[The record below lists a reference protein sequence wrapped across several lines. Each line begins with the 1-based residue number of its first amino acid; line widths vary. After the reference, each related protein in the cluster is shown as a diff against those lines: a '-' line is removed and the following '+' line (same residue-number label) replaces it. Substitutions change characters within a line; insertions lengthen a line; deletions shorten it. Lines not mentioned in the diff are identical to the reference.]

1 MDDEEKYY
9 LSEINRK
16 LTAIAL
22 NSGTAADESY
32 QFPRPNEPTFQIAGG
47 STYSR
52 TLYPKKRLRRMTV
65 SVPDGVTVLILKD
78 GTAWRRYAGI
88 FTYDDGVNGEYFNQ
102 FDIIVQNS
110 GANPASWNVIA
121 TFS

>member
-1 MDDEEKYY
+1 MDNEEKY
-9 LSEINRK
+9 LLNEINRK

-22 NSGTAADESY
+22 NTGTTADDSY
-32 QFPRPNEPTFQIAGG
+32 QFPRPNESTFQIPAGG
-47 STYSR
+47 TYAR
-52 TLYPKKRLRRMTV
+52 TLYPKKRLRRLTV
-65 SVPDGVTVLILKD
+65 SVPDGVTILILKD

-88 FTYDDGVNGEYFNQ
+88 FAYDDGVNGEYFNQ

-110 GANPASWNVIA
+110 GANAASWNVIA